1 MQTNQRF
8 ADELRDSMAAAAMV
22 TRTVALE
29 SYGAGAAVVDDVA
42 AAVVSPYAPQ
52 TYDAV
57 WSIALSLRDAEA
69 KWRLAAMQRTKPG
82 RPNTTT
88 LADFHY
94 QRTDM
99 TAEFQ
104 RRLEHLS
111 FMGVSVSSYAFHF
124 LLNIYST

>member
-8 ADELRDSMAAAAMV
+8 ADELRDSMTAAAMV
-22 TRTVALE
+22 ARKGAPE
-29 SYGAGAAVVDDVA
+29 SHRASTAIANDVA
-42 AAVVSPYAPQ
+42 ADVVSPYAPQ

-57 WSIALSLRDAEA
+57 WSIALALREAEA

-82 RPNTTT
+82 RRNTTT

-111 FMGVSVSSYAFHF
+111 FMGVSVSSILEFIHF
-124 LLNIYST
+124 SGVH